1 MSKPY
6 PFAHKARK
14 RFGQNFLTDQNIIN
28 RIVTSINAKPS
39 DRLIEIGPGQ
49 GAITQQLI
57 QACPQ
62 LQVIELDRDLIPIL
76 LAQFAKYPE
85 FAIHQQDALRF
96 DFETLMIGEQPLR
109 IVGNL
114 PYNISLKL
122 LIKWIYSDPWPPF
135 YDQMILMFQKEV
147 AERIVAT
154 SNNKKYGRIS
164 ILTDARLDVKFHF
177 NISKKEFNPE
187 PKVDSSVLS
196 FTPKKNTNFKLKDLN
211 ILSDLTK
218 IIFNTKRKMISKTLK
233 KILNEKE
240 LKIIDFNNIKNLR
253 PENLDFSFYYKL
265 VDLIKSRIKIKSL
278 SFMRGR
284 TFINKFLIID
294 EALSTGDAKF
304 KEKSLNRVKEL
315 RSDDRA
321 LILVSHAMQTV
332 RETCN
337 DVAWLHKGK
346 LIQRGEPNAVIDA
359 YQEFLHL
366 GKSAVIDEDF

>member
-1 MSKPY
+1 MFK
-6 PFAHKARK
+6 HKK
-14 RFGQNFLTDQNIIN
+14 RLGQNFLINKDIIKKIADIGIIN
-28 RIVTSINAKPS
+28 KDTNI
-39 DRLIEIGPGQ
+39 IEIGPGS
-49 GAITQQLI
+49 GSLTE
-57 QACPQ
+57 
-62 LQVIELDRDLIPIL
+62 ELLKRNPKQI
-76 LAQFAKYPE
+76 
-85 FAIHQQDALRF
+85 FAIEFDKDLSNYLEKIKNNYQNFNYEISDALTF
-96 DFETLMIGEQPLR
+96 DEKKIFKNNSI
-109 IVGNL
+109 IYGNL

-154 SNNKKYGRIS
+154 SNNKKFGRIS

-196 FTPKKNTNFKLKDLN
+196 FTPKTDTNFKLKDLT

-265 VDLIKSRIKIKSL
+265 VDLIKSRS
-278 SFMRGR
+278 
-284 TFINKFLIID
+284 
-294 EALSTGDAKF
+294 
-304 KEKSLNRVKEL
+304 
-315 RSDDRA
+315 
-321 LILVSHAMQTV
+321 
-332 RETCN
+332 
-337 DVAWLHKGK
+337 
-346 LIQRGEPNAVIDA
+346 
-359 YQEFLHL
+359 
-366 GKSAVIDEDF
+366 

>member
-1 MSKPY
+1 MFK
-6 PFAHKARK
+6 HKK
-14 RFGQNFLTDQNIIN
+14 KLGQNFLINKDIIKKIAEIGIIN
-28 RIVTSINAKPS
+28 KDINI
-39 DRLIEIGPGQ
+39 IEIGPGS
-49 GAITQQLI
+49 GSLTE
-57 QACPQ
+57 
-62 LQVIELDRDLIPIL
+62 ELLKRNPKQI
-76 LAQFAKYPE
+76 
-85 FAIHQQDALRF
+85 FAIEFDKDLSNYLEKIKNNYQNFNYEISDALTF
-96 DFETLMIGEQPLR
+96 DEKKIFKKNSI
-109 IVGNL
+109 IFGNL

-265 VDLIKSRIKIKSL
+265 VDLIKSRS
-278 SFMRGR
+278 
-284 TFINKFLIID
+284 
-294 EALSTGDAKF
+294 
-304 KEKSLNRVKEL
+304 
-315 RSDDRA
+315 
-321 LILVSHAMQTV
+321 
-332 RETCN
+332 
-337 DVAWLHKGK
+337 
-346 LIQRGEPNAVIDA
+346 
-359 YQEFLHL
+359 
-366 GKSAVIDEDF
+366 

>member
-1 MSKPY
+1 MFK
-6 PFAHKARK
+6 HKK
-14 RFGQNFLTDQNIIN
+14 RLGQNFLINKDIIKKIADIGIIN
-28 RIVTSINAKPS
+28 KNTNI
-39 DRLIEIGPGQ
+39 IEIGPGS
-49 GAITQQLI
+49 GSLTE
-57 QACPQ
+57 
-62 LQVIELDRDLIPIL
+62 ELLKRNPKQI
-76 LAQFAKYPE
+76 
-85 FAIHQQDALRF
+85 FAIEFDKDLSNYLEKIKNNYQNFNYEISDALTF
-96 DFETLMIGEQPLR
+96 DEKKIFKKNSI
-109 IVGNL
+109 IFGNL

-164 ILTDARLDVKFHF
+164 ILTDARLDIKFHF

-196 FTPKKNTNFKLKDLN
+196 FTPKTDTNFKLKDLT

-265 VDLIKSRIKIKSL
+265 VDLIKSR
-278 SFMRGR
+278 
-284 TFINKFLIID
+284 
-294 EALSTGDAKF
+294 
-304 KEKSLNRVKEL
+304 
-315 RSDDRA
+315 
-321 LILVSHAMQTV
+321 
-332 RETCN
+332 
-337 DVAWLHKGK
+337 
-346 LIQRGEPNAVIDA
+346 P
-359 YQEFLHL
+359 
-366 GKSAVIDEDF
+366 

>member
-1 MSKPY
+1 MFK
-6 PFAHKARK
+6 HKK
-14 RFGQNFLTDQNIIN
+14 RFGQNFLINKDIIKKIADIGIIN
-28 RIVTSINAKPS
+28 KDANI
-39 DRLIEIGPGQ
+39 IEIGPGS
-49 GAITQQLI
+49 GSLTE
-57 QACPQ
+57 
-62 LQVIELDRDLIPIL
+62 ELLKRNPKQI
-76 LAQFAKYPE
+76 
-85 FAIHQQDALRF
+85 FAIEFDKDLSNYLEKIKNNYQNFNYEISDALTF
-96 DFETLMIGEQPLR
+96 DEKKIFKKNSI
-109 IVGNL
+109 IFGNL

-265 VDLIKSRIKIKSL
+265 VDLIKSRS
-278 SFMRGR
+278 
-284 TFINKFLIID
+284 
-294 EALSTGDAKF
+294 
-304 KEKSLNRVKEL
+304 
-315 RSDDRA
+315 
-321 LILVSHAMQTV
+321 
-332 RETCN
+332 
-337 DVAWLHKGK
+337 
-346 LIQRGEPNAVIDA
+346 
-359 YQEFLHL
+359 
-366 GKSAVIDEDF
+366 

>member
-1 MSKPY
+1 MFK
-6 PFAHKARK
+6 HKK
-14 RFGQNFLTDQNIIN
+14 RLGQNFLINKDIIKKIADIGIVNKDANI
-28 RIVTSINAKPS
+28 
-39 DRLIEIGPGQ
+39 IEIGPGS
-49 GAITQQLI
+49 GSLTE
-57 QACPQ
+57 
-62 LQVIELDRDLIPIL
+62 ELLKRNPKKI
-76 LAQFAKYPE
+76 
-85 FAIHQQDALRF
+85 FAIEFDKDLSNYLEKIKNNYQNFNYEISDALTF
-96 DFETLMIGEQPLR
+96 DEKKIFKKNSI
-109 IVGNL
+109 IFGNL

-147 AERIVAT
+147 AERIIAT

-265 VDLIKSRIKIKSL
+265 VDLIKSRS
-278 SFMRGR
+278 
-284 TFINKFLIID
+284 
-294 EALSTGDAKF
+294 
-304 KEKSLNRVKEL
+304 
-315 RSDDRA
+315 
-321 LILVSHAMQTV
+321 
-332 RETCN
+332 
-337 DVAWLHKGK
+337 
-346 LIQRGEPNAVIDA
+346 
-359 YQEFLHL
+359 
-366 GKSAVIDEDF
+366 

>member
-1 MSKPY
+1 MFK
-6 PFAHKARK
+6 HKK
-14 RFGQNFLTDQNIIN
+14 TLGQNFLINKDIIKKIADIGIIN
-28 RIVTSINAKPS
+28 KDTNI
-39 DRLIEIGPGQ
+39 IEIGPGS
-49 GAITQQLI
+49 GSLTE
-57 QACPQ
+57 
-62 LQVIELDRDLIPIL
+62 ELLKRNPKKI
-76 LAQFAKYPE
+76 
-85 FAIHQQDALRF
+85 FAIEFDKDLSNYLEKIKNNYQNFNYEISDALTF
-96 DFETLMIGEQPLR
+96 DEKKIFKKNSI
-109 IVGNL
+109 IFGNL

-154 SNNKKYGRIS
+154 SNSKKYGRIS

-265 VDLIKSRIKIKSL
+265 VDLIKSRS
-278 SFMRGR
+278 
-284 TFINKFLIID
+284 
-294 EALSTGDAKF
+294 
-304 KEKSLNRVKEL
+304 
-315 RSDDRA
+315 
-321 LILVSHAMQTV
+321 
-332 RETCN
+332 
-337 DVAWLHKGK
+337 
-346 LIQRGEPNAVIDA
+346 
-359 YQEFLHL
+359 
-366 GKSAVIDEDF
+366 

>member
-1 MSKPY
+1 MFK
-6 PFAHKARK
+6 HKK
-14 RFGQNFLTDQNIIN
+14 RLGQNFLINKDIIKKIADIGIIN
-28 RIVTSINAKPS
+28 KDTNI
-39 DRLIEIGPGQ
+39 IEIGPGS
-49 GAITQQLI
+49 GSLTE
-57 QACPQ
+57 
-62 LQVIELDRDLIPIL
+62 ELLKRNPKQI
-76 LAQFAKYPE
+76 
-85 FAIHQQDALRF
+85 FAIEFDKDLSNYLEKIKNNYQNFNYEISDALTF
-96 DFETLMIGEQPLR
+96 DEKKIFKKNSI
-109 IVGNL
+109 IFGNL

-164 ILTDARLDVKFHF
+164 ILTNTRLEVKFHF

-196 FTPKKNTNFKLKDLN
+196 FTPKKNANFKLKDLN

-265 VDLIKSRIKIKSL
+265 VDLIKSRS
-278 SFMRGR
+278 
-284 TFINKFLIID
+284 
-294 EALSTGDAKF
+294 
-304 KEKSLNRVKEL
+304 
-315 RSDDRA
+315 
-321 LILVSHAMQTV
+321 
-332 RETCN
+332 
-337 DVAWLHKGK
+337 
-346 LIQRGEPNAVIDA
+346 
-359 YQEFLHL
+359 
-366 GKSAVIDEDF
+366 

>member
-1 MSKPY
+1 MFK
-6 PFAHKARK
+6 HKK
-14 RFGQNFLTDQNIIN
+14 KFGQNFLINKDIIKKIADIGIIN
-28 RIVTSINAKPS
+28 KDANI
-39 DRLIEIGPGQ
+39 IEIGPGS
-49 GAITQQLI
+49 GSLTE
-57 QACPQ
+57 
-62 LQVIELDRDLIPIL
+62 ELLKRNPKQI
-76 LAQFAKYPE
+76 
-85 FAIHQQDALRF
+85 FAIEFDKDLSNYLEKIKNNYQNFNYEISDALTF
-96 DFETLMIGEQPLR
+96 DEKKIFKKNSI
-109 IVGNL
+109 IFGNL

-196 FTPKKNTNFKLKDLN
+196 FTPKKNTKFKLKDLN

-265 VDLIKSRIKIKSL
+265 VDLIKSRS
-278 SFMRGR
+278 
-284 TFINKFLIID
+284 
-294 EALSTGDAKF
+294 
-304 KEKSLNRVKEL
+304 
-315 RSDDRA
+315 
-321 LILVSHAMQTV
+321 
-332 RETCN
+332 
-337 DVAWLHKGK
+337 
-346 LIQRGEPNAVIDA
+346 
-359 YQEFLHL
+359 
-366 GKSAVIDEDF
+366 

>member
-1 MSKPY
+1 MFK
-6 PFAHKARK
+6 HKK
-14 RFGQNFLTDQNIIN
+14 KLGQNFLINKDIIKKIADIGIIN
-28 RIVTSINAKPS
+28 KNTNI
-39 DRLIEIGPGQ
+39 IEIGPGS
-49 GAITQQLI
+49 GSLTE
-57 QACPQ
+57 
-62 LQVIELDRDLIPIL
+62 ELLKRNPKQI
-76 LAQFAKYPE
+76 
-85 FAIHQQDALRF
+85 FAIEFDKDLSNYLEKIKKNYQNFNYEISDALTF
-96 DFETLMIGEQPLR
+96 DEKKIFKKNSI
-109 IVGNL
+109 IFGNL

-196 FTPKKNTNFKLKDLN
+196 FTPKKDTNFKLKDLN

-265 VDLIKSRIKIKSL
+265 VDLIKSRS
-278 SFMRGR
+278 
-284 TFINKFLIID
+284 
-294 EALSTGDAKF
+294 
-304 KEKSLNRVKEL
+304 
-315 RSDDRA
+315 
-321 LILVSHAMQTV
+321 
-332 RETCN
+332 
-337 DVAWLHKGK
+337 
-346 LIQRGEPNAVIDA
+346 
-359 YQEFLHL
+359 
-366 GKSAVIDEDF
+366 

>member
-1 MSKPY
+1 MFK
-6 PFAHKARK
+6 HKK
-14 RFGQNFLTDQNIIN
+14 RLGQNFLINKDIIKKIADIGIIN
-28 RIVTSINAKPS
+28 KDINI
-39 DRLIEIGPGQ
+39 IEIGPGS
-49 GAITQQLI
+49 GSLTE
-57 QACPQ
+57 
-62 LQVIELDRDLIPIL
+62 ELLKRNPKQI
-76 LAQFAKYPE
+76 
-85 FAIHQQDALRF
+85 FAIEFDKDLSNYLEKIKNNYQNFNYEISDALTF
-96 DFETLMIGEQPLR
+96 DEKKIFKKNTI
-109 IVGNL
+109 IFGNL

-177 NISKKEFNPE
+177 NISKKEFNPI

-265 VDLIKSRIKIKSL
+265 VDLIKSRS
-278 SFMRGR
+278 
-284 TFINKFLIID
+284 
-294 EALSTGDAKF
+294 
-304 KEKSLNRVKEL
+304 
-315 RSDDRA
+315 
-321 LILVSHAMQTV
+321 
-332 RETCN
+332 
-337 DVAWLHKGK
+337 
-346 LIQRGEPNAVIDA
+346 
-359 YQEFLHL
+359 
-366 GKSAVIDEDF
+366 

>member
-1 MSKPY
+1 MFK
-6 PFAHKARK
+6 HKK
-14 RFGQNFLTDQNIIN
+14 RLGQNFLINKDIIKKIADIGIIN
-28 RIVTSINAKPS
+28 KDANI
-39 DRLIEIGPGQ
+39 IEIGPGS
-49 GAITQQLI
+49 GSLTE
-57 QACPQ
+57 
-62 LQVIELDRDLIPIL
+62 ELLKRNPKQI
-76 LAQFAKYPE
+76 
-85 FAIHQQDALRF
+85 FAIEFDKDLSNYLEKIKNNYQNFNYEISDALTF
-96 DFETLMIGEQPLR
+96 DEKKIFKKNSI
-109 IVGNL
+109 IFGNL

-164 ILTDARLDVKFHF
+164 ILTNARLDVKFHF

-265 VDLIKSRIKIKSL
+265 VDLIKSRS
-278 SFMRGR
+278 
-284 TFINKFLIID
+284 
-294 EALSTGDAKF
+294 
-304 KEKSLNRVKEL
+304 
-315 RSDDRA
+315 
-321 LILVSHAMQTV
+321 
-332 RETCN
+332 
-337 DVAWLHKGK
+337 
-346 LIQRGEPNAVIDA
+346 
-359 YQEFLHL
+359 
-366 GKSAVIDEDF
+366 

>member
-1 MSKPY
+1 MFK
-6 PFAHKARK
+6 HKK
-14 RFGQNFLTDQNIIN
+14 KFGQNFLINKDIIKKIADIGIIN
-28 RIVTSINAKPS
+28 KNTNI
-39 DRLIEIGPGQ
+39 IEIGPGS
-49 GAITQQLI
+49 GSLTE
-57 QACPQ
+57 
-62 LQVIELDRDLIPIL
+62 ELLKRNPKQI
-76 LAQFAKYPE
+76 
-85 FAIHQQDALRF
+85 FAIEFDKDLSNYLEKIKNNYQNFNYEISDALTF
-96 DFETLMIGEQPLR
+96 DEKKIFKKNSI
-109 IVGNL
+109 IFGNL

-196 FTPKKNTNFKLKDLN
+196 FTPKTDTNFKLKDLN

-265 VDLIKSRIKIKSL
+265 VDLIKSRS
-278 SFMRGR
+278 
-284 TFINKFLIID
+284 
-294 EALSTGDAKF
+294 
-304 KEKSLNRVKEL
+304 
-315 RSDDRA
+315 
-321 LILVSHAMQTV
+321 
-332 RETCN
+332 
-337 DVAWLHKGK
+337 
-346 LIQRGEPNAVIDA
+346 
-359 YQEFLHL
+359 
-366 GKSAVIDEDF
+366 

>member
-1 MSKPY
+1 MFK
-6 PFAHKARK
+6 HKK
-14 RFGQNFLTDQNIIN
+14 RLGQNFLINKDIIKKIADIGIIN
-28 RIVTSINAKPS
+28 KDTNI
-39 DRLIEIGPGQ
+39 IEIGPGS
-49 GAITQQLI
+49 GSLTE
-57 QACPQ
+57 
-62 LQVIELDRDLIPIL
+62 ELLKRNPKQI
-76 LAQFAKYPE
+76 
-85 FAIHQQDALRF
+85 FAIEFDKDLSNYLEKIKNNYQNFNYEISDALTF
-96 DFETLMIGEQPLR
+96 DEKKIFEKNSI
-109 IVGNL
+109 IFGNL

-196 FTPKKNTNFKLKDLN
+196 FTPKKDTNFKLKDLN

-265 VDLIKSRIKIKSL
+265 VDLIKSRS
-278 SFMRGR
+278 
-284 TFINKFLIID
+284 
-294 EALSTGDAKF
+294 
-304 KEKSLNRVKEL
+304 
-315 RSDDRA
+315 
-321 LILVSHAMQTV
+321 
-332 RETCN
+332 
-337 DVAWLHKGK
+337 
-346 LIQRGEPNAVIDA
+346 
-359 YQEFLHL
+359 
-366 GKSAVIDEDF
+366 

>member
-1 MSKPY
+1 MFK
-6 PFAHKARK
+6 HKK
-14 RFGQNFLTDQNIIN
+14 RLGQNFLINKDIIKKIADIGIIN
-28 RIVTSINAKPS
+28 KDTNI
-39 DRLIEIGPGQ
+39 IEIGPGS
-49 GAITQQLI
+49 GSLTE
-57 QACPQ
+57 
-62 LQVIELDRDLIPIL
+62 ELLKRNPKQI
-76 LAQFAKYPE
+76 
-85 FAIHQQDALRF
+85 FAIEFDKDLSNYLEKIKNNYQNFNYEISDALTF
-96 DFETLMIGEQPLR
+96 DEKKIFKKNSI
-109 IVGNL
+109 IFGNL

-147 AERIVAT
+147 AERILAT

-196 FTPKKNTNFKLKDLN
+196 FTPKTDTNFKLKDLT

-265 VDLIKSRIKIKSL
+265 VDLIKSRS
-278 SFMRGR
+278 
-284 TFINKFLIID
+284 
-294 EALSTGDAKF
+294 
-304 KEKSLNRVKEL
+304 
-315 RSDDRA
+315 
-321 LILVSHAMQTV
+321 
-332 RETCN
+332 
-337 DVAWLHKGK
+337 
-346 LIQRGEPNAVIDA
+346 
-359 YQEFLHL
+359 
-366 GKSAVIDEDF
+366 